1 MAAFASS
8 AGTQQKPGVRG
19 VPAVMGKTVSPY
31 VRFEVRASQKANR
44 DLSAKRQLTRR
55 KGRDIR
61 DARNLAF
68 LRRGRF
74 PAFSLPLP
82 HSGKVQ
88 SETYSRKT
96 ALQKPLFARSAVYDH
111 DFIVRRECTGGACPT
126 LPAAVAGP
134 WWDACARSAY
144 RARCRRFPPHCRSVV
159 RP

>member
-61 DARNLAF
+61 DVRNLAF

-74 PAFSLPLP
+74 PAFVTTPSFWKSAIRNIFQENGLT
-82 HSGKVQ
+82 
-88 SETYSRKT
+88 EA
-96 ALQKPLFARSAVYDH
+96 AL
-111 DFIVRRECTGGACPT
+111 CPICC
-126 LPAAVAGP
+126 L
-134 WWDACARSAY
+134 
-144 RARCRRFPPHCRSVV
+144 
-159 RP
+159 